1 MAKYTVQN
9 PEGKKVTFEWSH
21 SAPPTDADMEEVFAA
36 AGHSSPP
43 NPSASHGATG
53 SWDEPKSNLRDDV
66 TFLGSEKLGKIA
78 SGLFPRTAEAV
89 ATGKPYAN
97 QVLGAGLDQ
106 LSAGRL
112 VAAAPEA
119 LKGGD
124 AYLESVGDTEGKNWV
139 GQTLR
144 DPATGLALLTA
155 PLAGFT
161 GGLAKGAVRGGAG
174 LVSRLAGGAA
184 AGAVEG
190 VASATAHQANN
201 VQGGKEFDLGQ
212 AGREV
217 ALNTALPVAAGSLGE
232 LAKQGLRG
240 AGALLKMHGEKIAT
254 TTIKPSLKDM
264 KDGFRIANVYKHG
277 LEGSLEETEQKLDDK
292 FTTLSQQLSERI
304 SGSPEK
310 VDMLDMLDDA
320 TKSITGNKAD
330 SFGKNSHM
338 EKAAEFLLN
347 EINEIAPNGV
357 VDLAT
362 AQKLKRG
369 LGKLGAWEWGK
380 TDPESSARETLANAV
395 YSRLKKEIEDKA
407 PEGVREI
414 NQQLS
419 ELIPIERAV
428 TRRIPIEARNSG
440 LSLTDVIAGTS
451 TAAGGM
457 AAGGLP
463 GMALGLGGIAM
474 NRARKSPVLAAKG
487 YRLGQ
492 AIQDV
497 NLPEFK
503 VPNKM
508 LRRAVATGN
517 FSGMGDQ

>member
-184 AGAVEG
+184 AGARGYRRGRPADVRNGRPDQPGGAVACRSPGAHGARARIAIDRDAVG
-190 VASATAHQANN
+190 VPDDPVDSAVLQC
-201 VQGGKEFDLGQ
+201 LGL
-212 AGREV
+212 EHV
-217 ALNTALPVAAGSLGE
+217 ADPPAALPAAAS
-232 LAKQGLRG
+232 
-240 AGALLKMHGEKIAT
+240 EK
-254 TTIKPSLKDM
+254 
-264 KDGFRIANVYKHG
+264 R
-277 LEGSLEETEQKLDDK
+277 
-292 FTTLSQQLSERI
+292 
-304 SGSPEK
+304 
-310 VDMLDMLDDA
+310 
-320 TKSITGNKAD
+320 
-330 SFGKNSHM
+330 
-338 EKAAEFLLN
+338 
-347 EINEIAPNGV
+347 
-357 VDLAT
+357 
-362 AQKLKRG
+362 
-369 LGKLGAWEWGK
+369 
-380 TDPESSARETLANAV
+380 
-395 YSRLKKEIEDKA
+395 
-407 PEGVREI
+407 
-414 NQQLS
+414 
-419 ELIPIERAV
+419 
-428 TRRIPIEARNSG
+428 
-440 LSLTDVIAGTS
+440 
-451 TAAGGM
+451 
-457 AAGGLP
+457 
-463 GMALGLGGIAM
+463 
-474 NRARKSPVLAAKG
+474 
-487 YRLGQ
+487 
-492 AIQDV
+492 
-497 NLPEFK
+497 
-503 VPNKM
+503 
-508 LRRAVATGN
+508 
-517 FSGMGDQ
+517 